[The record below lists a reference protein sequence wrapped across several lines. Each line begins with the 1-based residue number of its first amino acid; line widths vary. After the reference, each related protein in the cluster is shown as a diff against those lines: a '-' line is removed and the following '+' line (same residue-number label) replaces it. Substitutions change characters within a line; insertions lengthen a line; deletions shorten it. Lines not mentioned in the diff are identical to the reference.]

1 MLHNNADIFILLTL
15 RPKSF
20 SERTPYTASTHD
32 TALCTDN
39 NVGETNGDNLF
50 PYAYVAI
57 SHIAILTFRFSE
69 RTPYATSVHRNV
81 PCTNSNVDINSD
93 DNLSHRPRRNIR
105 LPPKY
110 DDFVHSDT
118 LVQQLLAV
126 DDDDIIV
133 PIDHDR
139 PFTSV
144 VDTISSTEAIICSLR
159 DDDASDPQ
167 TVLEAKRSVYWAE
180 WLSAINSELELLKAK
195 GVYEEVHT
203 LPPHRKPVQCKWVL
217 HIKRDKDGTISRFK
231 ARLVAKGFTQ
241 IPGQDFTFTFAPVA
255 RWDSIQSLLCI
266 ATIND
271 FEIRQLDVKTA
282 YLNGPLEEEIYMKAP
297 DGFDFSSPFW
307 RLRKG
312 LYGLRQAGR
321 QWYLTLHDA
330 YTNLGYVRCESDWSV
345 YTRQSSSGFTMSA
358 TSVDDI
364 ILASDSKSE
373 SDHASQEINDK
384 FTVTDGGNTEWIL
397 GCRITR
403 NRSKRLLMIDQTQ
416 FITSILR
423 QFKMDECNSVTTP
436 CPKWRLSADM
446 CPTTDTERNA
456 ASSLPYCAIVGK
468 CMYLATCT
476 RPDIAY
482 TVREL
487 ARFMSNYGQRHFEAA
502 KHLLRYLQGTRY
514 RGIIYGDVADL
525 TPIFISFTDSDWGMA
540 DNRKSV
546 SGYIIECGGGPIAWS
561 SKQQTIVALSSC
573 EAEYLSCSH
582 CARQIIWLRSLFDE
596 LGFKQPTAT
605 ILHCDNQGTVAC
617 SHDPHSHS
625 RMKHIDIRTH
635 FIRDCVNDGVID
647 VTHIPGVEN
656 PADLLTKPLDK
667 TVHRKWLQRIRLD
680 VDQSKALH

>member
-1 MLHNNADIFILLTL
+1 MSYNNADIFISLTL
-15 RPKSF
+15 RTNSF
-20 SERTPYTASTHD
+20 SERTPYTVPTHE
-32 TALCTDN
+32 TALRTEN
-39 NVGETNGDNLF
+39 NVGKNNGDNLF

-57 SHIAILTFRFSE
+57 SRIATLTFRFSE
-69 RTPYATSVHRNV
+69 RTPYAI
-81 PCTNSNVDINSD
+81 DINSD

-126 DDDDIIV
+126 DNDDIIV

-167 TVLEAKRSVYWAE
+167 TVLEAKQSVYWAE
-180 WLSAINSELELLKAK
+180 WLSAINSELESLKAK
-195 GVYEEVHT
+195 GVYEEIHT

-255 RWDSIQSLLCI
+255 RWDSIRSLLCI

-330 YTNLGYVRCESDWSV
+330 YTNLGYTRCQSDWSV
-345 YTRQSSSGFTMSA
+345 YMRKSSSGFTMSA

-373 SDHASQEINDK
+373 SDQASKEINDK

-436 CPKWRLSADM
+436 CPKWRLSTDM

-456 ASSLPYCAIVGK
+456 VSSLPYCAIVGK

-525 TPIFISFTDSDWGMA
+525 APIFTSFTDSDWAMA

-546 SGYIIECGGGPIAWS
+546 SSYIIECGGGPIAWS
-561 SKQQTIVALSSC
+561 SKQQAIVALSSC
-573 EAEYLSCSH
+573 EAEYLSCSY

-625 RMKHIDIRTH
+625 RMKHIDIRAH

-667 TVHRKWLQRIRLD
+667 TIHRKWLQRIRLD
-680 VDQSKALH
+680 VDQSKAVHYAR